1 MRYGQKNG
9 HWWNRREVSQGEK
22 RELGERRRNVVEEKE
37 SRGGEREGGEKEIYL
52 KRVRRRRDPGEE
64 KYIDA
69 EMKRDVEGLEKED
82 GGGHEGSEE
91 N

>member
-1 MRYGQKNG
+1 MRYRQKDG
-9 HWWNRREVSQGEK
+9 HWWNRREASQGEK
-22 RELGERRRNVVEEKE
+22 RELGERRRNVVEKKE
-37 SRGGEREGGEKEIYL
+37 SRGREKGEKEIYL

-64 KYIDA
+64 EYMDA

>member
-1 MRYGQKNG
+1 MRYGQKDR
-9 HWWNRREVSQGEK
+9 HWWNRREASQGEK
-22 RELGERRRNVVEEKE
+22 RELGERRRNVVEERNLE
-37 SRGGEREGGEKEIYL
+37 EEREGGETEIYL
-52 KRVRRRRDPGEE
+52 KRVRRRQDPGEE
-64 KYIDA
+64 EYMDA